1 MHTLS
6 KVLFKL
12 LLIVLISIPIY
23 VTNANSKTEKRCYD
37 SCTKYDENNKCTKT
51 EKVCYEIIIEETDII
66 TRDLTS
72 PTQSCASADGG
83 VYKCN

>member
-12 LLIVLISIPIY
+12 LLIVLISIPI
-23 VTNANSKTEKRCYD
+23 SKTEKRCYD